1 LVDHFLCY
9 KAGPAKRAVRFR
21 SLERFNREVRLTN
34 QFEPT
39 GKDALLGKT
48 TLFCSAVDKNGE
60 GINDP
65 SAGLTCYSS
74 KPSPSTRRQV
84 ISTDQFGALALDV
97 RKRKTQLCVPSEV
110 VGQPTATL
118 SLDHFELFGVKATSS
133 FEKTIVSL
141 EDQFLDENVQL
152 TKPVLL
158 GVPTDKNGEG
168 ITSPSAHLT
177 CYSLQAPR
185 FPRRTVEI
193 VNQFGQYRLTL
204 KKPDML
210 CVPSFKEVVSD
221 D

>member
-1 LVDHFLCY
+1 MAGTKSLIRRLLVL
-9 KAGPAKRAVRFR
+9 
-21 SLERFNREVRLTN
+21 
-34 QFEPT
+34 
-39 GKDALLGKT
+39 
-48 TLFCSAVDKNGE
+48 
-60 GINDP
+60 
-65 SAGLTCYSS
+65 
-74 KPSPSTRRQV
+74 
-84 ISTDQFGALALDV
+84 ALAIGLADAAQAGV
-97 RKRKTQLCVPSEV
+97 SATPTATPTVTPTDDPNATPTPTAT
-110 VGQPTATL
+110 PTATL

-133 FEKTIVSL
+133 FDKTIVSL

-158 GVPTDKNGEG
+158 GVPTYKNGEG